1 MSDDEPNEPAGEP
14 VGDAAAA
21 VLSHLQA
28 AALELIS
35 AGRSFLDAADS
46 AIRTDESMSKV
57 IDSLSGL
64 GRDVIAGATAG
75 DAEAS
80 ADGEDPDDDGYEGIH
95 IDG

>member
-1 MSDDEPNEPAGEP
+1 MSEEEETGPESEP

-21 VLSHLQA
+21 ALSHLQA

-46 AIRTDESMSKV
+46 ALRNDESMSKIV
-57 IDSLSGL
+57 DSLADL
-64 GRDVIAGATAG
+64 GRDVVARAAPP
-75 DAEAS
+75 
-80 ADGEDPDDDGYEGIH
+80 PDDDEPDDGYEGIR